1 MPFPNKISCFVSTC
15 VSSDNLFPSVRQEP
29 SFGPWKGSLF
39 LQQVDFLLD
48 TGATFC
54 SLEVIRLRTSV
65 QVEALQLDS
74 CIRDQDRR
82 KSTQKEGL
90 KRRKG
95 KKVNKVSCFLPSQG
109 TNQFLCQEENRD
121 KRVPVSTTG
130 SGWSADELV
139 PEYPSGQL
147 Y

>member
-1 MPFPNKISCFVSTC
+1 MKEEGKEGALTGVLWTSPATRHCRTFPWAS
-15 VSSDNLFPSVRQEP
+15 RQGGLELSP
-29 SFGPWKGSLF
+29 PETR
-39 LQQVDFLLD
+39 QQTRIRVL
-48 TGATFC
+48 C
-54 SLEVIRLRTSV
+54 SLEMIRLRPSV
-65 QVEALQLDS
+65 QAEALQLDS
-74 CIRDQDRR
+74 CIRDLDRR
-82 KSTQKEGL
+82 KSTHKEGL

-139 PEYPSGQL
+139 PEYLRGQL

>member
-1 MPFPNKISCFVSTC
+1 MVQERKKKTWEC
-15 VSSDNLFPSVRQEP
+15 VCVCAERQ
-29 SFGPWKGSLF
+29 SGAKG
-39 LQQVDFLLD
+39 D
-48 TGATFC
+48 GK
-54 SLEVIRLRTSV
+54 R
-65 QVEALQLDS
+65 
-74 CIRDQDRR
+74 
-82 KSTQKEGL
+82 G

-95 KKVNKVSCFLPSQG
+95 KRSIKSLVSYPVGALASCLH
-109 TNQFLCQEENRD
+109 QEENRD

>member
-1 MPFPNKISCFVSTC
+1 MKEEGKEGALKGALWTSPATRHCRTFPLAS
-15 VSSDNLFPSVRQEP
+15 RQGGLELSP
-29 SFGPWKGSLF
+29 PETR
-39 LQQVDFLLD
+39 QQTRIRVL
-48 TGATFC
+48 C
-54 SLEVIRLRTSV
+54 SLEMIRLRPSV
-65 QVEALQLDS
+65 QAEALELDS
-74 CIRDQDRR
+74 CIRDLDRR